1 VAKDTKVEEE
11 RIYTI
16 PLRAVK
22 RTPRWRRSKKA
33 MSEIRQYLAHHLS
46 AEADKVKLD
55 ASINEKIWKRGSS
68 NPPSRITIR
77 AMKFDD
83 GIVEAELATES

>member
-11 RIYTI
+11 RVYTI
-16 PLRAVK
+16 PLRAV
-22 RTPRWRRSKKA
+22 RQVPRWRRSKRA

-46 AEADKVKLD
+46 AEQDKVRLD
-55 ASINEKIWKRGSS
+55 RSINEKIWERGSK
-68 NPPSRITIR
+68 NPPNKITVR

-83 GIVEAELATES
+83 GVVEAELSIE

>member
-1 VAKDTKVEEE
+1 M
-11 RIYTI
+11 YTI
-16 PLRAVK
+16 PLRGVK
-22 RTPRWRRSKKA
+22 HTPRWRRSKKA

-46 AEADKVKLD
+46 AEPDKVKLD
-55 ASINEKIWKRGSS
+55 RSINERVWERGSS
-68 NPPSRITIR
+68 NPPNKITVR